1 MKKFL
6 IATVVLLG
14 SITLANAEQYRV
26 GVSVMGAGF
35 EADGASEIFSGDH
48 SSNTTSTKV
57 TKKSS
62 AEKENAEGAFALG
75 SVFAEFSLADALSLG
90 VSYVPHSSDSE
101 ETQNVQNIGGTT
113 NVPSNHTA
121 EATNTVK
128 VSFEDLTTVY
138 ALAKFNENVYAKA
151 GVIQVELITEE
162 NLGTGGA
169 YGNDTLEGY
178 TLALGYMMDMADG
191 MFVRGEAM
199 YMEIDGTTLTNT
211 NDSTK
216 SVSADGIEGYGAT
229 ISIGKS
235 F

>member
-14 SITLANAEQYRV
+14 SISFANAEQYRV
-26 GVSVMGAGF
+26 GISVFGGAF
-35 EADGASEIFSGDH
+35 EADGAKEVFSGSH
-48 SSNTTSTKV
+48 SSNAASTKR
-57 TKKSS
+57 TID
-62 AEKENAEGAFALG
+62 AATEGDGAEGAFALG
-75 SVFAEFSLADALSLG
+75 SVFAEFQANDQLSVG

-101 ETQNVQNIGGTT
+101 EAQNVQNQE
-113 NVPSNHTA
+113 VSAFTA
-121 EATNTVK
+121 EATNKVK
-128 VSFEDLTTVY
+128 VSFEDLITVY
-138 ALAKFNENVYAKA
+138 ALANINENVYLKA
-151 GVIQVELITEE
+151 GIMQVELITEE

-178 TLALGYMMDMADG
+178 TIGLGYNMDLADG
-191 MFVRGEAM
+191 MFVRAEAA

-216 SVSADGIEGYGAT
+216 SVSADGITGYGAAV
-229 ISIGKS
+229 SVGKS

>member
-62 AEKENAEGAFALG
+62 AEKENAEGAFALA
-75 SVFAEFSLADALSLG
+75 SVFAEFVATDQISFG
-90 VSYVPHSSDSE
+90 VNYVPHSSDSE
-101 ETQNVQNIGGTT
+101 ETENIQNL
-113 NVPSNHTA
+113 VPSPGLPSSA
-121 EATNTVK
+121 KATNKVK
-128 VSFEDLTTVY
+128 VSFEDLVTVY
-138 ALAKFNENVYAKA
+138 ALANLNENVYLKA
-151 GVIQVELITEE
+151 GIMQVDLITEE

-169 YGNDTLEGY
+169 YGNDTLEGI
-178 TLALGYMMDMADG
+178 TIALGYNMDLADG
-191 MFVRGEAM
+191 MFVRAEAAF
-199 YMEIDGTTLTNT
+199 MEIDGTTLVNA

-216 SVSADGIEGYGAT
+216 SVSADGITGYGAAV
-229 ISIGKS
+229 SVGKS